1 MRSLAWARGESFLSG
16 FAAGVVD
23 LMDTPRSERS
33 RRRQMWRAFWEPGG
47 QGHTPRH
54 QHRAAGFGWLIL
66 CVVLSIL
73 AFGTGYALD
82 AIGGKEWGD
91 RYGELGIPGVPV
103 LTPIILCVYHF
114 LASLLMPAAPPG
126 PLARWSISWATDLA
140 AALSA
145 ILIAT

>member
-1 MRSLAWARGESFLSG
+1 MRSLEWARGESLLSG

-23 LMDTPRSERS
+23 LMDTPRAERL
-33 RRRQMWRAFWEPGG
+33 RRRQMWRSYWARGG
-47 QGHTPRH
+47 SGNTPRH
-54 QHRAAGFGWLIL
+54 QHRAAGFGWLAL
-66 CVVLSIL
+66 CAALAIL

-82 AIGGKEWGD
+82 AIAGKEWGD
-91 RYGELGIPGVPV
+91 RYGELGIPGVLV

-140 AALSA
+140 AVLSA
-145 ILIAT
+145 ILVAT